1 MSTSENEQNDGRNT
15 IEQLNQARQS
25 RSDAAWRPFEEKWT
39 ALVAP
44 AYRTLD
50 AIQQNE
56 RLCDTP
62 AEGDARANLNDLY
75 GRMAKD
81 AAETA
86 FARDFETRS
95 GFRVLAGVLR
105 RDSLC
110 VVFNNHPSEGT
121 ATRRDKELNEFRA
134 WLADMGVDELAYA
147 EHPDRG
153 PDEGYSYALLLWCVP
168 GSEPHVEG
176 QYLTIILRGLSDP
189 PAD

>member
-1 MSTSENEQNDGRNT
+1 MSVDENERNGRRDT
-15 IEQLNQARQS
+15 IERLNQARQL

-62 AEGDARANLNDLY
+62 AEADAVAHLNDLY
-75 GRMAKD
+75 GRMAKE

-86 FARDFETRS
+86 FARDVESRS
-95 GFRVLAGVLR
+95 GFRVLARVLR

-110 VVFNNHPSEGT
+110 VVFNNHPDAGMP
-121 ATRRDKELNEFRA
+121 TRRDKELNEFRA
-134 WLADMGVDELAYA
+134 WLADVGVEELAYA

-153 PDEGYSYALLLWCVP
+153 PNEGHSYALLLWCVP
-168 GSEPHVEG
+168 GSEPHVAG
-176 QYLTIILRGLSDP
+176 QYLSIIRKGLSDP